1 MTEKLTRFKAMFLNE
16 CEEHARTLERTL
28 TAMQRGA
35 KNKDLIDDAFRAIHS
50 IKGGAGMFG
59 FDRIVPFSHKF
70 ETVLDQVRLGQ
81 IAISEELI
89 AAALRATDC
98 LSDLILAAGSNTELA
113 QDYETG
119 PIRILGSLAGLGDEP
134 AKFVLD
140 SAKTAGGKENISG
153 SLERFTIRFSPNAGL
168 LKRANEPIFM
178 VRQLKALGDLKVTA
192 DISRLPSLAQLEAND
207 AYLSWSF
214 ELETAQGEQSIR
226 DVFQFVEGDCDL
238 AISRH
243 VSARP
248 DFAAASPEL
257 AFIEPALSTIRVD
270 INRIDRLVNLAG
282 EIAIS
287 QALVAQQIDQ
297 SLFNAHPRLFQELS
311 QLLIHTQN
319 LQDSVMAIRAQPIGI
334 IFDRMPRLVRELSE
348 QTGKKI
354 TLRITG
360 ETTEIDKTMIE
371 HLSDPIM
378 HMIRNAVDHGIEASE
393 RRKSKGK
400 PSDGLIELSA
410 EQRGSRIV
418 IEINDDGCG
427 IDREKLRQKAIAK
440 NLVPRDAA
448 LNGED
453 LDNLI
458 FLPGL
463 STADT
468 ITSISGRGVGM
479 DVVKRN
485 IQKLGGRVSVRSE
498 PDLGSTITLS
508 LPLTLAVVDGMIV
521 RSGAESYVVPIASI
535 VECRADWQKNRGS
548 VPGSG
553 DVLNVRGG
561 YVSLIQLSDV
571 FGTASISSL
580 DQSVAIITE
589 VEGGAHVALVVD
601 EIIGQQQVV
610 IKSITDNLDAVLGV
624 AGATI
629 LGDGKVAFIL
639 DASEIA
645 TLAAKAGH
653 PGIQHRKQVA

>member
-1 MTEKLTRFKAMFLNE
+1 M
-16 CEEHARTLERTL
+16 
-28 TAMQRGA
+28 
-35 KNKDLIDDAFRAIHS
+35 
-50 IKGGAGMFG
+50 
-59 FDRIVPFSHKF
+59 
-70 ETVLDQVRLGQ
+70 
-81 IAISEELI
+81 
-89 AAALRATDC
+89 
-98 LSDLILAAGSNTELA
+98 
-113 QDYETG
+113 
-119 PIRILGSLAGLGDEP
+119 
-134 AKFVLD
+134 
-140 SAKTAGGKENISG
+140 
-153 SLERFTIRFSPNAGL
+153 
-168 LKRANEPIFM
+168 
-178 VRQLKALGDLKVTA
+178 
-192 DISRLPSLAQLEAND
+192 
-207 AYLSWSF
+207 
-214 ELETAQGEQSIR
+214 
-226 DVFQFVEGDCDL
+226 
-238 AISRH
+238 
-243 VSARP
+243 
-248 DFAAASPEL
+248 
-257 AFIEPALSTIRVD
+257 
-270 INRIDRLVNLAG
+270 
-282 EIAIS
+282 
-287 QALVAQQIDQ
+287 
-297 SLFNAHPRLFQELS
+297 
-311 QLLIHTQN
+311 
-319 LQDSVMAIRAQPIGI
+319 
-334 IFDRMPRLVRELSE
+334 
-348 QTGKKI
+348 
-354 TLRITG
+354 
-360 ETTEIDKTMIE
+360 
-371 HLSDPIM
+371 
-378 HMIRNAVDHGIEASE
+378 
-393 RRKSKGK
+393 
-400 PSDGLIELSA
+400 
-410 EQRGSRIV
+410 
-418 IEINDDGCG
+418 
-427 IDREKLRQKAIAK
+427 
-440 NLVPRDAA
+440 

-571 FGTASISSL
+571 FGTASIGRL

-645 TLAAKAGH
+645 SLAAKAGH